1 MNNSQTIGKVLKVIS
16 LTLIILASTCLMQA
30 RAQSLT
36 EPEDL
41 LADALESLV
50 VLNEDTELETKVAQI
65 EEVIS
70 TLEYILERYPDSPVA
85 QQIGGAGVEILSGN
99 SVSRVTIASLKSRLK
114 TLQPIEGT
122 IADPDN
128 DVSIA
133 ALILEMIKKLPKDRP
148 PNRDENPSAKLDA
161 VQKAIDEVFR
171 LDPFGEIANHL
182 LTSGL
187 EVSEVGPVRF
197 ADLVNTRVNSDVSF
211 EELYSSEKL
220 LLAELFIIHPF
231 RPNINAW
238 NNDLNSC
245 LVLERP
251 SLVGERLDEDSPYEA
266 MALASY
272 HGIRNDVLRFGG
284 FFREPPTASEVRE
297 EQLLDGITRYSILL
311 EDPSVANIRQAM
323 GQSGNERRNAE
334 DQEIE
339 ALRSQVMAKHSK
351 SILAAAAFVEDV
363 GLALGNSE
371 SEVQSNVGKICSA
384 IQSEVWQKVPQ
395 SSDNEVSVT
404 DKKNISLAIS
414 RCWNI
419 GSLSTNALSVTVKV
433 SFEVDAQKR
442 PIADTIS
449 GIGLREGRS
458 ENGKAFEQA
467 FQAASR
473 AILRCGANGLP
484 IPKNGPT
491 RLEVVFDPDTM
502 RVAPDP
508 NDWK

>member
-1 MNNSQTIGKVLKVIS
+1 MTNSRTIGQLLQAIS
-16 LTLIILASTCLMQA
+16 LTLIIMVSEGWPQA

-36 EPEDL
+36 EPDDL

-50 VLNEDTELETKVAQI
+50 VLNEETEHETRIALLNRA
-65 EEVIS
+65 IS
-70 TLEYILERYPDSPVA
+70 TLKYILERYPDSPVA
-85 QQIGGAGVEILSGN
+85 QQIEGAGVEILSGN
-99 SVSRVTIASLKSRLK
+99 SVSRVTVASLKSRLK

-133 ALILEMIKKLPKDRP
+133 ALILEMINKLPKDRP
-148 PNRDENPSAKLDA
+148 PTRDENPSAELDA

-187 EVSEVGPVRF
+187 EVLNVGPVRF
-197 ADLVNTRVNSDVSF
+197 VDLVNIRVNSDVSF

-220 LLAELFIIHPF
+220 LLAELFIVHPF
-231 RPNINAW
+231 RPNVNAW

-251 SLVGERLDEDSPYEA
+251 SLAAERLDEDSPYEA

-311 EDPSVANIRQAM
+311 QDPSAANIRQAM
-323 GQSGNERRNAE
+323 GQSGNERRHAE
-334 DQEIE
+334 DQEIK
-339 ALRSQVMAKHSK
+339 ALRSQVMAKHGQ
-351 SILAAAAFVEDV
+351 SILAATAFVEDV
-363 GLALGNSE
+363 GLAIGNSE

-384 IQSEVWQKVPQ
+384 ILSEVWQKAPQ
-395 SSDNEVSVT
+395 GGDNEVSVA

-433 SFEVDAQKR
+433 SFEVDNQNR
-442 PIADTIS
+442 PIAETIH
-449 GIGLREGRS
+449 GIGLREGHS
-458 ENGKAFEQA
+458 ETGKAFEQA

-484 IPKNGPT
+484 IPENGPT

-502 RVAPDP
+502 RVTPDP
-508 NDWK
+508 ND